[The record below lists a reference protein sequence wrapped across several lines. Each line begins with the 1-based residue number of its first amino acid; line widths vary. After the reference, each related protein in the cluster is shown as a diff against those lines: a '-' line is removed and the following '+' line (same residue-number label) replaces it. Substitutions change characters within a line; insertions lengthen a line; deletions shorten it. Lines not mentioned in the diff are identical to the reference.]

1 MKTIDRLSSDEL
13 KHGIEMKTEEK
24 SNNVDYEI
32 ADKAEKLTAILCASI
47 LILIS
52 IGFALGAA
60 FMHLVVNG
68 N

>member
-1 MKTIDRLSSDEL
+1 MRTTETKEANNNSTAD
-13 KHGIEMKTEEK
+13 IEIM
-24 SNNVDYEI
+24 
-32 ADKAEKLTAILCASI
+32 DKAEKLTAILCASI

>member
-1 MKTIDRLSSDEL
+1 
-13 KHGIEMKTEEK
+13 MKTEEE
-24 SNNVDYEI
+24 SNNSDYEI
-32 ADKAEKLTAILCASI
+32 EDTAEKLTAILCASI